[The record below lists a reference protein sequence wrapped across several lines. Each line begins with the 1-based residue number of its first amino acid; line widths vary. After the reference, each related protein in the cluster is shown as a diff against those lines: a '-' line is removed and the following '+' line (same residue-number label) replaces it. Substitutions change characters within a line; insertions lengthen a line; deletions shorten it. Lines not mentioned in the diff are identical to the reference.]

1 MRYRVEV
8 LGDSPLSG
16 TILDLQIELP
26 TVEDDFKKQSS
37 SFDELE
43 RHLQVATSASL
54 PIAQE
59 AFNQLK
65 ESGQEFFFGASLTWK
80 LVTWT
85 YELAMSRDGSISV
98 GGGFDLYYRHGWAA
112 ARDLCEEQEPIG
124 FLGDPET
131 LLREEDRVS
140 KAILAL
146 RSVYICGGTKPL
158 HSRSDRDAQRSK
170 FVKRP
175 PALSL
180 ITTQLRGE
188 QDDSC

>member
-65 ESGQEFFFGASLTWK
+65 ESGQEIFFGASLTWK

-85 YELAMSRDGSISV
+85 YELAMSGDGSISV
-98 GGGFDLYYRHGWAA
+98 GAASIFITDTGGLRRATYVKSRS
-112 ARDLCEEQEPIG
+112 RLV
-124 FLGDPET
+124 FLGIRKLCFGKKIGSPKRYWPCARSIFVEARNLYTAVLIVT
-131 LLREEDRVS
+131 LRDR
-140 KAILAL
+140 
-146 RSVYICGGTKPL
+146 
-158 HSRSDRDAQRSK
+158 
-170 FVKRP
+170 
-175 PALSL
+175 SL
-180 ITTQLRGE
+180 
-188 QDDSC
+188 

>member
-16 TILDLQIELP
+16 TILDPQIELP

-65 ESGQEFFFGASLTWK
+65 ESGQEIFFGASLTWK

-85 YELAMSRDGSISV
+85 HELVMGTDGSISV
-98 GGGFDLYYRHGWAA
+98 DAGRHLCCSHGWAA
-112 ARDLCEEQEPIG
+112 ARGLIEEQEPLFSLEDTG
-124 FLGDPET
+124 T
-131 LLREEDRVS
+131 LNQEGDRVY

-146 RSVYICGGTKPL
+146 RSVYICGGKKPL
-158 HSRSDRDAQRSK
+158 HSRSDRNAQGS
-170 FVKRP
+170 RP
-175 PALSL
+175 EKSSPALSL